1 MFVQAV
7 ASGPPKAVAV
17 MLDQIAS
24 HARAQAARVAEPT
37 AIVAQPAQVEAAVK
51 SANRHMQMA
60 SRGVE
65 FSIDEGSG
73 RSIVRLLDGATKQVL
88 LQFPS
93 EEMLNIA
100 RSLEQLEGLLLHQSA

>member
-1 MFVQAV
+1 MFVQAI
-7 ASGPPKAVAV
+7 ASGPHKPVAV
-17 MLDQIAS
+17 MLDQIAG
-24 HARAQAARVAEPT
+24 HARAQVALAAELAAAP
-37 AIVAQPAQVEAAVK
+37 QPAQVEAAVK
-51 SANRHMQMA
+51 IANRHMQMA

-65 FSIDEGSG
+65 FSIDEESG
-73 RSIVRLLDGATKQVL
+73 RSIVRLLDGETRQVL